1 METTFD
7 TTAWV
12 MQSLLIMFAALLV
25 IPLIRAILGL
35 ALISISAGLGFEN
48 SSLREAGVSLLPAF
62 LKTALGFATVVALAQ
77 PQMASAAET
86 PHLIIDRIVT
96 SPTPQPVSVAP
107 SPPPQQPTAP
117 ATQPRVIVFDD
128 DEMLSEPLEPEAGV
142 YVVKVGD
149 SLWTIARGLIS
160 DPNPSARTIDRTW
173 RALWEANRAAI
184 GADPSLIRPG
194 TRLRLDLP
202 QVAHEQ

>member
-35 ALISISAGLGFEN
+35 ALISISAGLSFEN
-48 SSLREAGVSLLPAF
+48 SSLRDAGVSLLPAF

-77 PQMASAAET
+77 PQMASAADT
-86 PHLIIDRIVT
+86 PQLIIDRIVT
-96 SPTPQPVSVAP
+96 SPAPQPATVAP
-107 SPPPQQPTAP
+107 SPPPRQPTAST
-117 ATQPRVIVFDD
+117 TQPRVIVFDD
-128 DEMLSEPLEPEAGV
+128 DETPRAAAEPEAGV

-149 SLWTIARGLIS
+149 SLWTIARGLIA

-194 TRLRLDLP
+194 TQLRLDLTP
-202 QVAHEQ
+202 VTHEQ